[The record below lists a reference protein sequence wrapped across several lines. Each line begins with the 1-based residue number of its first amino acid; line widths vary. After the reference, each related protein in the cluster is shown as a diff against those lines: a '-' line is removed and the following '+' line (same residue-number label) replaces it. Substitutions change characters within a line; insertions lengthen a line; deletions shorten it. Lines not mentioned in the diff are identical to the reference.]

1 MSQND
6 DELNMQTFQIYQDDP
21 KPTEK
26 EEAVDT
32 KNKGKNK
39 QKAEKT
45 SSGGGS
51 SELVKG
57 LLIGLVIVVGVIVID
72 MFVL

>member
-6 DELNMQTFQIYQDDP
+6 DELNMQTFQIQQDDP

-26 EEAVDT
+26 EEVVDT
-32 KNKGKNK
+32 KGRNK

-45 SSGGGS
+45 SSSGGS
-51 SELVKG
+51 SELLKG